1 MCSTAGFVALVVAVI
16 HAITAVAVG
25 DTSPVGA
32 GERVGAALQRG
43 GLIGGVVHTRLLVGG
58 QLHAVRTATHP
69 LGVWGWETEMTAV
82 PIRVGWS
89 VAEIAT

>member
-1 MCSTAGFVALVVAVI
+1 MRSAASLVALVIAVI

-43 GLIGGVVHTRLLVGG
+43 GLVGGVVHARLLVGG
-58 QLHAVRTATHP
+58 QLHAVWTATHP
-69 LGVWGWETEMTAV
+69 LRVWGRETEMTAV
-82 PIRVGWS
+82 PIRVGLS
-89 VAEIAT
+89 VAEITT